1 MTIFEPWDDRSTL
14 SVVQKGLHGR
24 SSCRFSIPVD
34 YWIDER
40 KYGFPS
46 FGCHRGMIDGMR
58 RYDTHF
64 FFSHKSVII
73 QFDGYGDENQSR
85 EGRRS
90 GKGPG
95 MPLWLY

>member
-46 FGCHRGMIDGMR
+46 FGCHLGMIDGMR

-64 FFSHKSVII
+64 FLAQVSDYSI
-73 QFDGYGDENQSR
+73 
-85 EGRRS
+85 
-90 GKGPG
+90 
-95 MPLWLY
+95 